1 MRQDAVTHDVVLAR
15 RDGPKSKFR
24 IYGRPMPGNGDII
37 ALPVDGRLISAHVTV
52 RSEKPDME
60 QSVDAELVE
69 LAE

>member
-1 MRQDAVTHDVVLAR
+1 MTQDAVTHDVVLAR
-15 RDGPKSKFR
+15 GDAPKRKFR
-24 IYGRPMPGNGDII
+24 IYGRPLPGNGDII
-37 ALPVDGRLISAHVTV
+37 ALPVDGRLISARVTV